1 MGPAVVTFY
10 SVVFLPDRTQPPPAL
25 NGSGF
30 ENFLQNYTTASCAS
44 DPQSPSVQGRGQL
57 WLCPVGVPTWAS
69 APGLSR
75 GPFTE
80 GWEGRGASTCTG
92 HSLPAGWPGRGGGG
106 EHGRKSTEP
115 PPPSFSAMPRE
126 LAPLSCNC
134 HLQDFNG
141 QPAVCGSG
149 RGLNCPPRGQVGL
162 WGSWVGAVLG
172 GQESFRCEQ
181 CCRGSLFQLVGVGTQ
196 RSTQAA
202 ATWSRPSG
210 LCRPG
215 NCLCQMVPL
224 MYPPP
229 HTHF

>member
-1 MGPAVVTFY
+1 MALALRISSKITPPLPAPLIPRARPFRGGGSSGSALLGCPRGPRHLASPGGPSRRGGRAGGPA
-10 SVVFLPDRTQPPPAL
+10 PAL
-25 NGSGF
+25 
-30 ENFLQNYTTASCAS
+30 AI
-44 DPQSPSVQGRGQL
+44 PSL
-57 WLCPVGVPTWAS
+57 LA
-69 APGLSR
+69 GL
-75 GPFTE
+75 G
-80 GWEGRGASTCTG
+80 
-92 HSLPAGWPGRGGGG
+92 GGGG